1 MKKQWRVRTA
11 VLHGLLKHKGKLQL
25 KMDGMEK
32 NEISEL
38 KNIFK
43 REILFDTPKT
53 D

>member
-1 MKKQWRVRTA
+1 

-25 KMDGMEK
+25 KMDGTAK

-38 KNIFK
+38 KNALR
-43 REILFDTPKT
+43 RETLFDTYKT